1 MMASPIS
8 NCSVHD
14 SKILYLMG
22 TEISDCGQGGG
33 RRKREGSE
41 CAITESAA
49 DLIEREREGGRRRRM
64 KFLKFYDDL

>member
-22 TEISDCGQGGG
+22 TEISDCGQGGREEG
-33 RRKREGSE
+33 KREGSE
-41 CAITESAA
+41 CAQRVLT
-49 DLIEREREGGRRRRM
+49 
-64 KFLKFYDDL
+64 